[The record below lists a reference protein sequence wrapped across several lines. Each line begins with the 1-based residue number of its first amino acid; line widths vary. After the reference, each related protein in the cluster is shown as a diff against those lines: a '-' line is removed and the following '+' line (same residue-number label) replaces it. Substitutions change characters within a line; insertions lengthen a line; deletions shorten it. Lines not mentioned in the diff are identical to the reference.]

1 MLAILAVFL
10 VLGIGE
16 TIQGISAT
24 STKDLGFRIGVGIG
38 GAIVAALVVAVLLLL
53 IGGLY
58 YVMDVRKRGGTFR
71 EAIFNWAM
79 VLVAGFL
86 AFSGFLS

>member
-71 EAIFNWAM
+71 DGPRCG
-79 VLVAGFL
+79 L
-86 AFSGFLS
+86 LSLLGVSLLSLL